1 MNLTKSNFEFKDNYN
16 FYDLVDILRI
26 LREPGGCPW
35 DAEQTHE
42 SIRRNFIEE
51 TYEVIEAIDKKDS
64 ELLCEELG
72 DSILQVVF
80 HAQIEQDAGG
90 FDIDEVCDGICK
102 KLIIRHPHVFGDV
115 TADTT
120 EKVLENWD
128 AIKMQTKEQK
138 TQAEVLDSVSHA
150 LPALIRAHKV
160 QHKARKYGFDWA
172 DVSGALDKLSEEIDE
187 LRNAINEGNAES
199 CADEL
204 GDVLFSAVNVSR
216 FIDVEPEQA
225 LSNACDK
232 FISRFAKVEA
242 LAHERGVNMQE
253 ATLQELDALWDEIKA
268 SK

>member
-1 MNLTKSNFEFKDNYN
+1 MKSTKSNFEFKDNYN
-16 FYDLVDILRI
+16 FNDLVDILRI

-80 HAQIEQDAGG
+80 HAQIEQDMGG
-90 FDIDEVCDGICK
+90 FDINDVCDGICK

-128 AIKMQTKEQK
+128 AIKMQTKSQK

-150 LPALIRAHKV
+150 LPALIRSHKV
-160 QHKARKYGFDWA
+160 QHKARKYGFDWP
-172 DVSGALDKLSEEIDE
+172 DVYGALDKLSEEVDE
-187 LRNAINEGNAES
+187 LKEAVRSGDASLCAE
-199 CADEL
+199 EL

-225 LSNACDK
+225 LSCACDK
-232 FISRFAKVEA
+232 FIARFAKVEK
-242 LAHERGVNMQE
+242 LASDRGINMQE
-253 ATLQELDALWDEIKA
+253 ATLEELDALWDEIKTA
-268 SK
+268 N